1 MSNPK
6 PQPVD
11 RIRVGRIT
19 AAIWKN
25 TTEDGKHHYSFT
37 LDRSYQDSASNWK
50 STNSFGLGDALV
62 VAKVANL
69 ADTRIRKLYDADR
82 QSEHTDTAY
91 DEDVAA

>member
-1 MSNPK
+1 MSNSK

-19 AAIWKN
+19 AAIWRN
-25 TTEDGKHHYSFT
+25 TAEDGKHHYSFT
-37 LDRSYQDSASNWK
+37 LDRSYQDSGSNWN
-50 STNSFGLGDALV
+50 STNSFGLSDALV

-82 QSEHTDTAY
+82 QSEQNDTTY